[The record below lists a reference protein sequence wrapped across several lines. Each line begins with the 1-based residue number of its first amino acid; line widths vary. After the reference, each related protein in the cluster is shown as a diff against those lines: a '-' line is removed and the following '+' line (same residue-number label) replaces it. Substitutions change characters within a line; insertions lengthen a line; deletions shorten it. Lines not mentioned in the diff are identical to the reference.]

1 MSNTERKPIITRTP
15 IKLSS
20 DDLLREDSRTSQENL
35 SGLVTDLAS
44 ADFHELSDRRYTIED
59 AFVRRF
65 PSLWALK
72 YKPLKNRPLT
82 FKSTK
87 NPYKNR
93 PWQRQILDDN
103 HPNKVIEKSRQLG
116 LSELSVTEVIQF
128 LDVHPQTKIM
138 YTFPTYHQMN
148 DFSVS
153 RVSPVFRDS
162 EYLETLLSKE
172 VNNVSTKKIGEGYL
186 FMRSSSSGS
195 IGEGVDAD
203 CAFFDEYDR
212 MKDNVEF
219 AFQEGL
225 KSSKYGYLRR
235 FSTPTIPG
243 RGVDALFQKSDQ
255 MRYFHTCP
263 HCGYKQYLTAEDN
276 IIQIKPKGVNTATQ
290 EIEDGTFI
298 IGCKKCKKEI
308 DRWAEGEWVPE
319 FPSIREM
326 RGYLIT
332 QLDATWIS
340 ADDIMRR
347 KFNYTS
353 KQLFYNYV
361 LGQPYSAT
369 GLIINA
375 EDIKASACLP
385 HKIAYRTNDY
395 VGIVAGIDWGEPSWM
410 VILGIRPNGKTEII
424 GIYWAESDPAKPL
437 SDANMF
443 TAILKTYQPNII
455 IADSGYGAD
464 KNSFMYTQ
472 FSTAFY
478 SCYWTTAKNP
488 HARTRFIDQWNEN
501 TREVTVDKTTKV
513 QRTLHMVKS
522 RLISTYAWCE
532 DMEIL
537 ATHLHNTRIQ
547 DEEQDGIVYQAATR
561 IGADHTACCLTYALI
576 GADKLTN
583 YGISVLSGGYS
594 CEFI

>member
-1 MSNTERKPIITRTP
+1 MIERIPIITRVP
-15 IKLSS
+15 ITAS
-20 DDLLREDSRTSQENL
+20 DMLTQDSQQSQNAMNELIENIVTS
-35 SGLVTDLAS
+35 
-44 ADFHELSDRRYTIED
+44 DFDNIGGDMRHSIED

-65 PSLWALK
+65 ASLWALK
-72 YKPLKNRPLT
+72 YKPLKNKPLT
-82 FKSTK
+82 FKSTH

-93 PWQRQILDDN
+93 PWQRAILDDT
-103 HPNKVIEKSRQLG
+103 HPNKVVEKSRQLG
-116 LSELSVTEVIQF
+116 LSELSVTEVVHF
-128 LDVHPQTKIM
+128 LDCHPQTKVM

-162 EYLETLLSKE
+162 DYMRQLLSKE
-172 VNNVSTKKIGEGYL
+172 VNNVSTKKVGESYL

-203 CAFFDEYDR
+203 SAYFDEYDR
-212 MKDNVEF
+212 MQDNVEF

-225 KSSKYGYLRR
+225 KSSQYGYIRR

-243 RGVDALFQKSDQ
+243 RGVDALYQKSDQ
-255 MRYFHTCP
+255 MRYIHTCP
-263 HCGYKQYLTAEDN
+263 HCGYKQFLTAEDN
-276 IIQIKPKGVNTATQ
+276 IIQVKPHGVNNATQ
-290 EIEDGTFI
+290 EIDDGTFI
-298 IGCKKCKKEI
+298 IGCKKCKKELN
-308 DRWAEGEWVPE
+308 RWQEGEWVAME
-319 FPSIREM
+319 PSIREI

-353 KQLFYNYV
+353 KQLFHNYV

-369 GLIINA
+369 GLIVT
-375 EDIKASACLP
+375 ESDVKASIRLP
-385 HKIAYRTNDY
+385 RKVLQRTHDY

-410 VILGIRPNGKTEII
+410 IVLGLKSGGQVDLL

-443 TAILKTYQPNII
+443 TAILRAYQPNLI
-455 IADSGYGAD
+455 IADAGYGAD

-472 FSTAFY
+472 FSYAFY
-478 SCYWTTAKNP
+478 SCFWETAKNP
-488 HARTRFIDQWNEN
+488 HSRTRFLDQWSDNSHQ
-501 TREVTVDKTTKV
+501 VTVDKTTKV
-513 QRTLHMVKS
+513 QRTLHLVKS
-522 RLISTYAWCE
+522 RLIGMYAWCE
-532 DMEIL
+532 DIEVL
-537 ATHLHNTRIQ
+537 ARHLGNTRIQ
-547 DEEQDGIVYQAATR
+547 DEEEDGIIFQKAVR
-561 IGADHTACCLTYALI
+561 IGPDHTCCCLTYALI
-576 GADKLTN
+576 GIDKLTN
-583 YGISVLSGGYS
+583 YGIATISAGYT